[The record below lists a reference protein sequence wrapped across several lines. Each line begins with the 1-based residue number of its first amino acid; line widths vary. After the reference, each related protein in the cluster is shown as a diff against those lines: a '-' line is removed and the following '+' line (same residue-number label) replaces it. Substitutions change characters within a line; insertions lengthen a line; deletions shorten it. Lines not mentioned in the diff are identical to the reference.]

1 MNLKTKPVKDAS
13 QRIHIDPYKYLGKT
27 ENYAG
32 YLRTRCELGSKL
44 MLHQPLVQK
53 IFREC
58 VDSLPEKLFNLAIL
72 RKQPN
77 ELKELDDAFN
87 QMTNEAYNFINKFYY
102 RIVEMVEKD
111 DTKVD
116 TTTYQKLL
124 RVSISSFFYLLSSW
138 YLLATVHITNSQT
151 LCAFG

>member
-1 MNLKTKPVKDAS
+1 MNLKTKSVEDAW
-13 QRIHIDPYKYLGKT
+13 QRLHIDPYKYLGKT

-32 YLRTRCELGSKL
+32 YLRTRSELGSRL

-87 QMTNEAYNFINKFYY
+87 QMSNEAYNFINKFYY

-111 DTKVD
+111 DTKLD
-116 TTTYQKLL
+116 PTIYQKLL
-124 RVSISSFFYLLSSW
+124 RVSISSFFLFIGLMLFVRVSTWNELSH
-138 YLLATVHITNSQT
+138 TVR
-151 LCAFG
+151 L